1 MVALALPSV
10 ELLAEFGTRKALAIY
25 MYGPHRSNNGFAV
38 FSRIAI
44 AYAQPKTTLIGVKMA
59 VCPFAMKCDQKG
71 YFMCCCWSEPWQ
83 STVRLRMA
91 SFIFFCDQWGSNSN
105 IAFDLD
111 MVVSELIHTAR
122 TKRDYDVNR
131 SSYNAT

>member
-1 MVALALPSV
+1 MAIDGSSPNGIVYI
-10 ELLAEFGTRKALAIY
+10 LL
-25 MYGPHRSNNGFAV
+25 H
-38 FSRIAI
+38 
-44 AYAQPKTTLIGVKMA
+44 
-59 VCPFAMKCDQKG
+59 
-71 YFMCCCWSEPWQ
+71 
-83 STVRLRMA
+83 
-91 SFIFFCDQWGSNSN
+91 CDQWGSNSN